1 MNIKNAVDVAQRAQ
15 RNYDRSK
22 SIPDEDLE
30 TLIYAAEN
38 SPSKQNET
46 HYALKVYTNKTYIE
60 KIYRETKEFALYLPG
75 ESTDVFDDSNPDKL
89 ITKKENNIY
98 NSQILANALFVYFL
112 DVGHLRSGHHVVSQ
126 WENSSQRS
134 RNRLEEQQSFSIGV
148 SAGELILSA
157 ALLGYKT
164 GICSAL
170 RGTPIKEICG
180 TELEPKLLVGVGYEN
195 VGVDRRLAAE
205 TLNKDVP
212 ERYRTGPDNEK
223 FRFPTFDK
231 EIKVELIK

>member
-60 KIYRETKEFALYLPG
+60 KIYRATKEFAIYTREDNL
-75 ESTDVFDDSNPDKL
+75 EEIFDDSNEKRFIQKGEL
-89 ITKKENNIY
+89 TY

-112 DVGHLRSGHHVVSQ
+112 DVGHLRAGHHVVSQ
-126 WENSSQRS
+126 RENSSQRS

-157 ALLGYKT
+157 TLLGYKT
-164 GICSAL
+164 GICSAIQ
-170 RGTPIKEICG
+170 GTPIKEICG

-195 VGVDRRLAAE
+195 VGMDRRYHAE
-205 TLNKDVP
+205 LLNKDLP
-212 ERYRTGPDNEK
+212 EKYRTGPDNEK